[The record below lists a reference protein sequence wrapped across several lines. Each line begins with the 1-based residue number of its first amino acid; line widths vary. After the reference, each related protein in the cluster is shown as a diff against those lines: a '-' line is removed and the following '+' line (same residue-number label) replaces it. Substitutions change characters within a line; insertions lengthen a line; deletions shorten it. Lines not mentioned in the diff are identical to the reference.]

1 MSESALRYIR
11 WPHTVGFANRGGL
24 PAAYDEGKKA
34 MLRVRFH
41 PAHVG
46 LAVAL
51 LLALALLPLAR
62 SAPAGAQ
69 TASEVEIQ
77 ITDAGFDPAEAT
89 VPIGTAVRWVNQD
102 TEDHTLVSLEG
113 DFDPVLFEPDDDLS
127 ITLSVAG
134 TYTFQL
140 DDDPEALGTIEVTD
154 VVRDLDEPDAPVATP
169 EVPELPE
176 APVTDAGP
184 ERALTPV
191 ETPRLSHI
199 HAGTCEELG
208 IVVYSFDGAQS
219 FLIEPESETR
229 GPSELL
235 VGSAGVE
242 LNDLFNEPFSIHIHQ
257 DAQNK
262 QNYIACADIGG
273 QPAAPWSPTDGLV
286 LELEEQ
292 ADSGLAGYASL
303 RPSADGGTD
312 VSLFMS
318 GRTGVEPVPEVA
330 NTTPPTT
337 YTSPTYG
344 YAIAYN
350 NTWDVSQEVSGDG
363 RDLLVLTN
371 GTSFVA
377 FTGDRDE
384 FNGDPA
390 DCVSSLLQERTADP
404 NASNVEVAIGPDG
417 EPLVG
422 GTEATGAFAVF
433 NHDYQFA
440 EGVVPYTL
448 FVACVPLTPGESVL
462 GVVQNSPAAD
472 YDSQI
477 APREV
482 LLRGLVLNQ

>member
-1 MSESALRYIR
+1 MFR
-11 WPHTVGFANRGGL
+11 T
-24 PAAYDEGKKA
+24 
-34 MLRVRFH
+34 RFH
-41 PAHVG
+41 STHIG
-46 LAVAL
+46 LVVLLLVAVAL
-51 LLALALLPLAR
+51 LPFTGTGQ
-62 SAPAGAQ
+62 AGAQ
-69 TASEVEIQ
+69 TTNEIEIQ
-77 ITDAGFDPAEAT
+77 ITDAGFEPAEAT

-102 TEDHTLVSLEG
+102 TEDHTLVSLDG

-134 TYTFQL
+134 TYSFQL
-140 DDDPEALGTIEVTD
+140 DDDPDALGTIEVTG
-154 VVRDLDEPDAPVATP
+154 VVRDLDEPAAPDAAADATP
-169 EVPELPE
+169 EAPELPDL
-176 APVTDAGP
+176 PVADAGP
-184 ERALTPV
+184 ERNLDQV

-208 IVVYSFDGAQS
+208 IVVYSFDGAKS
-219 FLIEPESETR
+219 FLIEPETETR

-235 VGSAGVE
+235 VGTADVP
-242 LNDLFNEPFSIHIHQ
+242 LTDLFNEPFSIHIHES
-257 DAQNK
+257 AQNK

-273 QPAAPWSPTDGLV
+273 QPAAPWTAADGLV
-286 LELEEQ
+286 LELVEQ
-292 ADSGLAGYASL
+292 ADSGFAGYASL

-312 VSLFMS
+312 VSLFTS
-318 GRTGVEPVPEVA
+318 GRTGVEPEPEVA

-344 YAIAYN
+344 YSIAYN
-350 NTWDVSQEVSGDG
+350 NTWDVSQEVSDNG
-363 RDLLVLTN
+363 RDLLILTN

-377 FTGDRDE
+377 FNGAPDE

-390 DCVSSLLQERTADP
+390 DCVSTLLQERTADP
-404 NASNVEVAIGPDG
+404 NATNVEVAIGPDG
-417 EPLVG
+417 EPMVG

-448 FVACVPLTPGESVL
+448 FVACVPLIPGEAVL

-472 YDSQI
+472 YESQI
-477 APREV
+477 APREG